1 MPGLKIERR
10 YTKEGLSPFDGIEFT
25 QRVSRIAN
33 PDGSVVFEMTNVE
46 VPVFWDQVATD
57 ILASKYFRKSGV
69 PQPDGSLGSEN
80 SIKQVAS
87 RLAGAWMHW
96 GKLGGYFESESDAQ
110 AFFDE
115 MCYMIVNQ
123 MAAPNSPQWFNTGL
137 FEAYGITNDPDGSW
151 FLNPAT
157 RELEQSPHRYA
168 RSAASA
174 CYISRVEDKL
184 VGPGSIVNFA
194 EREARLFSQGSGSGA
209 NFSNVRAAGE
219 RLSGGGTSSGV
230 MSFLGFLDK
239 AAGAIKSGGTT
250 RRAAKMVILDADH
263 PEILEFIN
271 SKVREEEKVAALAAA
286 GYDTSYEG
294 EAYQTVSFQNAN
306 HSVRLPRGFMDKV
319 RNDEV
324 WHLTNRTDGAIRKS
338 LPARQLWDTLASA
351 AWRCAD
357 PGVQFDD
364 ILNDWNT
371 VADTEAIRGSNP
383 CSEYTH
389 IDNSACN
396 LASLNLGKFFDDNS
410 QVFDV
415 ESFSHAVRLWTLT
428 LEITVS
434 MSHYPDPEIALRSF
448 EHRTLGL
455 GYANMGAVLMRAGL
469 AYDSDQ
475 SRAVI
480 GAVTALMHNLA
491 YATSAE
497 VASAVGPCDAFA
509 PNRQSML
516 RVLSNHRRAAY
527 GSLGDRRGIPGYQM
541 LTVEPKGIDHLSLAH
556 TPFANLSDPVL
567 HAADQ
572 ALKEATRHGLRNA
585 QVTVLAPTGTIGL
598 VMSCDTTGIEP
609 DFALVKMKKLAGG
622 GYMQITNSSV
632 VPALK
637 ALGYSPDEIAS
648 IETHI
653 LGSKTLN
660 GSSAI
665 NAESLSRAGFTDE
678 EIDAAASS
686 VRSVSDISWAFT
698 RWALGDDVFTRFG
711 LSFDADGMD
720 LLLAAGFTTDQVTSS
735 SKEICGH
742 LTVEG
747 SKVLRSEHLPV
758 FDCAVECGDG
768 TRVIH
773 WSGHVRALG
782 AASPHLSGAISKT
795 INMPNNT
802 SVQEVREAYEMAYDS
817 GVKAAALYRDGCKLS
832 QPLNSAKSSTAK
844 EDSPVVAVQIV
855 QGMSPSEYYQDQT
868 PPRFRLPNM
877 RFGPTWRFEVGG
889 EEIYLRSGE
898 YPDGTLGEIFIDWGK
913 QGSTLRGITSAL
925 SITISQ
931 ALQHGVPLSRMVK
944 ALKGHTFE
952 PRGVVVG
959 HENVKMAAS
968 IVDAIIRVIGYYY
981 LGDEDLAQVK
991 TGPTRLDT
999 PLEFRQISSRRTQT
1013 GPSSALPEV
1022 EPDVSAIRK
1031 AVSDTK
1037 EDVVTRDSSPIDKKS
1052 SERVFGQSCVSC
1064 GGQNM
1069 IKAGSC
1075 QVCGDCGQTTGCS

>member
-1 MPGLKIERR
+1 MTGMQINRR
-10 YTKEGLSPFDGIEFT
+10 YTKEGFPPFDGLQFVK
-25 QRVSRIAN
+25 RSSRIAN
-33 PDGSVVFEMTNVE
+33 PDGSVVFEMGDVE
-46 VPVFWDQVATD
+46 VPSSWDQVATD

-69 PQPDGSLGSEN
+69 PQEDGTLGPER

-87 RLAGAWMHW
+87 RLAGAWTHW
-96 GKLGGYFESESDAQ
+96 GRLGGYFQSERDAS

-115 MCYMIVNQ
+115 MCYMIVTQ

-137 FEAYGITNDPDGSW
+137 HESYGITNDPDGSW
-151 FLNPAT
+151 FFNPQT
-157 RELEQSPHRYA
+157 GSLEQSAHRYA

-219 RLSGGGTSSGV
+219 KLSGGGTSSGV

-263 PEILEFIN
+263 PEIFEFIN

-319 RNDEV
+319 RRNETWD
-324 WHLTNRTDGAIRKS
+324 LTNRTDGTVRRS
-338 LPARQLWDTLASA
+338 LPARELWDALANA

-364 ILNDWNT
+364 TLNDWNT

-396 LASLNLGKFFDDNS
+396 LASLNLGKFFDDHT

-415 ESFSHAVRLWTLT
+415 DSFSHAVRLWTLT

-434 MSHYPDPEIALRSF
+434 MSHYPDPEIAKRSF

-480 GAVTALMHNLA
+480 GAVTALMHNLS

-497 VASAVGPCDAFA
+497 IASSVGACEAFA
-509 PNRQSML
+509 PNRGSML
-516 RVLSNHRRAAY
+516 RTLRNHRRAAY
-527 GSLGDRRGIPGYQM
+527 GSLADRRGVPPYES
-541 LTVEPKGIDHLSLAH
+541 LTTEPKGIDHLSLAH
-556 TPFANLSDPVL
+556 TPFASLSDPVL
-567 HAADQ
+567 RAAD
-572 ALKEATRHGLRNA
+572 AAVESATRYGLRNA

-622 GYMQITNSSV
+622 GYMQITNTSV
-632 VPALK
+632 VPALR
-637 ALGYSPDEIAS
+637 ALGYSRDEIAS
-648 IETHI
+648 IERYIT
-653 LGSKTLN
+653 GTKTLN
-660 GSSAI
+660 GDTPVSVDTL
-665 NAESLSRAGFTDE
+665 LSAGFTPE
-678 EIDAAASS
+678 EIDAASSS
-686 VRSVSDISWAFT
+686 VTTVSDISWAFT
-698 RWALGDDVFTRFG
+698 RWSLGDSVFERFG
-711 LSFDADGMD
+711 LSHDADGAD
-720 LLLAAGFTTDQVTSS
+720 LLCAAGFSQYDITLS
-735 SKEICGH
+735 SKEICGN

-747 SKVLRSEHLPV
+747 SPDLKTEHLPV
-758 FDCAVECGDG
+758 FDCAVECGSG

-773 WSGHVRALG
+773 WSGHVKALG

-795 INMPNNT
+795 INMPNST
-802 SVQEVREAYEMAYDS
+802 SVQEVREAYEMAYEN

-832 QPLNSAKSSTAK
+832 QPLNSAKSSKDVAAAP
-844 EDSPVVAVQIV
+844 ELLPVSVQIV
-855 QGMSPSEYYQDQT
+855 QGMSPSEYYRDQT

-959 HENVKMAAS
+959 HENIKMAAS
-968 IVDAIIRVIGYYY
+968 IVDAIVRVIGYYY
-981 LGDEDLAQVK
+981 LADEDLVQVK
-991 TGPTRLDT
+991 TGPTRADT
-999 PLEFRQISSRRTQT
+999 PLEIQQVSSRRTQT
-1013 GPSSALPEV
+1013 GPSSALPEID
-1022 EPDVSAIRK
+1022 PDFSKVASK
-1031 AVSDTK
+1031 STPPSLKTK
-1037 EDVVTRDSSPIDKKS
+1037 QEKV

>member
-1 MPGLKIERR
+1 MPGIKISRR
-10 YTKEGLSPFDGIEFT
+10 YTKEGTSPFDGMQFVT
-25 QRVSRIAN
+25 RSSRIAN
-33 PDGSVVFEMTNVE
+33 PDGSVVFEMSDVE
-46 VPVFWDQVATD
+46 VPSSWDQVATD

-69 PQPDGSLGSEN
+69 PQADGTLGPER

-87 RLAGAWMHW
+87 RLAGAWTHW
-96 GKLGGYFESESDAQ
+96 GKIGGYFESDSDAE

-115 MCYMIVNQ
+115 MCYMITSQ

-137 FEAYGITNDPDGSW
+137 YESYGITNDPDGSW
-151 FLNPAT
+151 FFNT
-157 RELEQSPHRYA
+157 DTQKLEQSPHRYA

-306 HSVRLPRGFMDKV
+306 HSVRLPRGFMSRV
-319 RNDEV
+319 RNNESWD
-324 WHLTNRTDGAIRKS
+324 LTNRTDGTVRRS
-338 LPARQLWDTLASA
+338 LPARELWDALANA

-364 ILNDWNT
+364 TLNDWNT

-389 IDNSACN
+389 VDNSACN
-396 LASLNLGKFFDDNS
+396 LASLNLGKFFDDQS

-415 ESFSHAVRLWTLT
+415 DSFTHAVRLWTLA

-434 MSHYPDPEIALRSF
+434 MSHYPDPEIARRSF

-480 GAVTALMHNLA
+480 GAITALMHNLA
-491 YATSAE
+491 YATSSEIA
-497 VASAVGPCDAFA
+497 AAVGPCEAFA
-509 PNRQSML
+509 PNRTSML
-516 RVLSNHRRAAY
+516 RTLRNHRRAAY
-527 GSLGDRRGIPGYQM
+527 GSLADRRGVAPYES
-541 LTVEPKGIDHLSLAH
+541 LTVTPVGIDHLSLAH
-556 TPFANLSDPVL
+556 TPFAGLSDPVL
-567 HAADQ
+567 RAADS
-572 ALKEATRHGLRNA
+572 AVESASRFGLRNA

-632 VPALK
+632 VPALR
-637 ALGYSPDEIAS
+637 ALGYSKDEIAS
-648 IETHI
+648 IERYIT
-653 LGSKTLN
+653 GTKTLS
-660 GSSAI
+660 GSTPVCV
-665 NAESLSRAGFTDE
+665 ESLTEAGFTQE
-678 EIDAAASS
+678 EIDAASSS
-686 VRSVSDISWAFT
+686 VTTVSDISWAFT
-698 RWALGDDVFTRFG
+698 RWSLGSAVFERFG
-711 LSFDADGMD
+711 LSLDADGAD
-720 LLLAAGFTTDQVTSS
+720 LLMAAGFSREDITTS

-747 SKVLRSEHLPV
+747 CAVLRPEHLPV

-773 WSGHVRALG
+773 WSGHVKALG

-795 INMPNNT
+795 INMPNST
-802 SVQEVREAYEMAYDS
+802 SVEEVREAYEMAYEN

-832 QPLNSAKSSTAK
+832 QPLNSAKSSTDKDAPA
-844 EDSPVVAVQIV
+844 DTVPVSVQIV

-898 YPDGTLGEIFIDWGK
+898 YPDGTLGEVFIDWGK

-968 IVDAIIRVIGYYY
+968 IVDAIVRVLGYYY
-981 LGDEDLAQVK
+981 LADDDLVQVK
-991 TGPTRLDT
+991 TGPTRPDT
-999 PLEFRQISSRRTQT
+999 PLEIRQVSSRRTQT
-1013 GPSSALPEV
+1013 GPSSALPEID
-1022 EPDVSAIRK
+1022 PDLSRA
-1031 AVSDTK
+1031 TLK
-1037 EDVVTRDSSPIDKKS
+1037 ETPRLAENTQTHTEKG

-1069 IKAGSC
+1069 IRAGSC

>member
-1 MPGLKIERR
+1 MPGINITRR
-10 YTKEGLSPFDGIEFT
+10 YTTEGISPFDGIEFST
-25 QRVSRIAN
+25 RSSRIAN

-46 VPVFWDQVATD
+46 VPSSWDQVATD
-57 ILASKYFRKSGV
+57 ILASKYFRRSGV
-69 PQPDGSLGSEN
+69 PQSDGTSGSEN
-80 SIKQVAS
+80 SIKQVAK
-87 RLAGAWMHW
+87 RLAGAWTHW
-96 GKLGGYFESESDAQ
+96 GKVGGYFATEADASS
-110 AFFDE
+110 FFDE
-115 MCYMIVNQ
+115 MCYMIVTQ

-151 FLNPAT
+151 FLNPDT
-157 RELEQSPHRYA
+157 RQLEQSPHRYA

-209 NFSNVRAAGE
+209 NFSNIRAAGE

-263 PEILEFIN
+263 PEIVEFIN

-306 HSVRLPRGFMDKV
+306 HSVRLPRGFMNKV
-319 RNDEV
+319 RNDEM
-324 WHLTNRTDGAIRKS
+324 WELTNRTDGAVRRS
-338 LPARQLWDTLASA
+338 LPARELWDTLANA

-364 ILNDWNT
+364 VLNDWNT

-396 LASLNLGKFFDDNS
+396 LASLNLGKFFDDVK
-410 QVFDV
+410 QEFDV
-415 ESFSHAVRLWTLT
+415 DSFSHAVRLWTLT

-434 MSHYPDPEIALRSF
+434 MAHYPDPEIAARSF

-469 AYDSDQ
+469 AYDSNQ

-497 VASAVGPCDAFA
+497 IAAAVGPCDAFA
-509 PNRQSML
+509 PNRNSML
-516 RVLSNHRRAAY
+516 RVISNHRRAAY
-527 GSLGDRRGIPGYQM
+527 GSLADRRSIPPYEA
-541 LTVEPKGIDHLSLAH
+541 LTVEPNGIDHLSLAH
-556 TPFANLSDPVL
+556 TPFASLTDHVL
-567 HAADQ
+567 RAADR
-572 ALKEATRHGLRNA
+572 ALKGATEHGLRNA

-632 VPALK
+632 PAALR
-637 ALGYSPDEIAS
+637 ALGYSPDEISS

-660 GSSAI
+660 GTSAI
-665 NAESLSRAGFTDE
+665 SAESLMAAGFTE
-678 EIDAAASS
+678 QETDAAASS
-686 VRSVSDISWAFT
+686 VLSVSDISWAFT
-698 RWALGDDVFTRFG
+698 RWALGDDVFKRFG
-711 LSFDADGMD
+711 LDGTADGMD
-720 LLLAAGFTTDQVTSS
+720 LLMTAGFSRDEITSS

-747 SKVLRSEHLPV
+747 STVLKPEHLGV

-802 SVQEVREAYEMAYDS
+802 SVQEVREAYEMAYDN

-832 QPLNSAKSSTAK
+832 QPLNSAKSSSDEEK
-844 EDSPVVAVQIV
+844 ESKVTVQIV

-931 ALQHGVPLSRMVK
+931 ALQHGVPLARIVK

-959 HENVKMAAS
+959 HENIKMAAS
-968 IVDAIIRVIGYYY
+968 IVDAIIRAIGYYY
-981 LGDEDLAQVK
+981 LGQDDLVQVK
-991 TGPTRLDT
+991 TGPTRFDN

-1013 GPSSALPEV
+1013 GPASALPEAG
-1022 EPDVSAIRK
+1022 PDLALLRKVVSEASHTQE
-1031 AVSDTK
+1031 ASHDTF
-1037 EDVVTRDSSPIDKKS
+1037 VGSQ
-1052 SERVFGQSCVSC
+1052 ERVFGQSCISC

-1069 IKAGSC
+1069 IQAGSC